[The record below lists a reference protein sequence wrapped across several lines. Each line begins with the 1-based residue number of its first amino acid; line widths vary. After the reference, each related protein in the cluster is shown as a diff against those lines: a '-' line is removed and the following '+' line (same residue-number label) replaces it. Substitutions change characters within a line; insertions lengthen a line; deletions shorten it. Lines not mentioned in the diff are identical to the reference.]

1 MEHICVGMVAHV
13 DSGKTTLSEG
23 ILCKT
28 GVIRSVGRVDH
39 GNTFLDTYGL
49 ERQRGITIF
58 SKQAEFSLKE
68 KTYTLLDTPGH
79 VDFSAEMERT
89 LPVLDYAV
97 LVINGGDGIQSH
109 TMTLWKLLDRYA
121 IPTFV
126 FINKMDQQGT
136 DREKLICEL
145 QKGLSDGCLDMK
157 NADSE
162 DIAMFDES
170 LMDKYLN
177 GGSVNDDDIITLI
190 RERKLFPCYFGSAL
204 KDEGVDE
211 FLAEFEK
218 FTVKGCYGE
227 KFGAKVFKITRDSQG
242 NRLTHLKITGG
253 SLKVKDFVSG
263 YTESSEGEEKAW
275 EEKVDRICIFS
286 GDKFSTKNEVF
297 SGEICA
303 VTGLTKTRAGEGLGA
318 DKSSKKPYL
327 EPVLS
332 YKIILPEGI
341 DVHGML
347 MKLKQLEEEEPHLGI
362 RWNESL
368 SEIHARVM
376 GEIEIEILKNLIKER
391 FSIDVEFGQGSI
403 VYKES
408 ILKPVEGVGHYEP
421 LKHYAEVHLFME
433 PLETGSGLVFAT
445 DCSED
450 KLNKNWQR
458 LILTHLKEK
467 SHKGVLT
474 GSEIT
479 DMKITLVAGRAHLK
493 HTEGGD
499 FRQATYRAVRQGLKK
514 AENVLLEP
522 VYEFRLEIPQ
532 SFVGRALNDIQR
544 MHGKSQLPDMEG
556 DMSIITGTAPVSEM
570 NGYHGEVIS
579 YTAGKGRLFCS
590 IKGYEPCHD
599 PEKIIENIGYD
610 SETDLDN
617 PTGSIFCAHGA
628 GFYVSW
634 NEVEEYMHLDSKDE
648 VGEEIFGEES
658 FATNASKEVYDDREL
673 EKIFERT
680 YGPIDR
686 NKDFNNLREY
696 DRLEKERQRLREI
709 NEAEAEAIKERY
721 RQKNLMK
728 KPEREKYLL
737 VDGYNIIFAWPEL
750 KSLSNT
756 NLDAARGKLMDILC
770 NYQGYK
776 GMTLILV
783 FDAYKIKGNQGEVR
797 KYNNIYVIYTKEA
810 ETADQYIEK
819 AVHAIG
825 KKHDVTVATSDA
837 LEQMIIWGEGAK
849 RLSANDLKY
858 EINMANDE
866 IKMKSSSIF

>member
-1 MEHICVGMVAHV
+1 M
-13 DSGKTTLSEG
+13 
-23 ILCKT
+23 
-28 GVIRSVGRVDH
+28 
-39 GNTFLDTYGL
+39 
-49 ERQRGITIF
+49 
-58 SKQAEFSLKE
+58 
-68 KTYTLLDTPGH
+68 
-79 VDFSAEMERT
+79 
-89 LPVLDYAV
+89 
-97 LVINGGDGIQSH
+97 
-109 TMTLWKLLDRYA
+109 
-121 IPTFV
+121 
-126 FINKMDQQGT
+126 
-136 DREKLICEL
+136 
-145 QKGLSDGCLDMK
+145 
-157 NADSE
+157 
-162 DIAMFDES
+162 
-170 LMDKYLN
+170 
-177 GGSVNDDDIITLI
+177 
-190 RERKLFPCYFGSAL
+190 
-204 KDEGVDE
+204 
-211 FLAEFEK
+211 
-218 FTVKGCYGE
+218 
-227 KFGAKVFKITRDSQG
+227 
-242 NRLTHLKITGG
+242 
-253 SLKVKDFVSG
+253 
-263 YTESSEGEEKAW
+263 
-275 EEKVDRICIFS
+275 
-286 GDKFSTKNEVF
+286 
-297 SGEICA
+297 
-303 VTGLTKTRAGEGLGA
+303 
-318 DKSSKKPYL
+318 
-327 EPVLS
+327 S

-599 PEKIIENIGYD
+599 PQKIIEILISVYR
-610 SETDLDN
+610 SV
-617 PTGSIFCAHGA
+617 GSF
-628 GFYVSW
+628 
-634 NEVEEYMHLDSKDE
+634 
-648 VGEEIFGEES
+648 
-658 FATNASKEVYDDREL
+658 
-673 EKIFERT
+673 
-680 YGPIDR
+680 
-686 NKDFNNLREY
+686 
-696 DRLEKERQRLREI
+696 
-709 NEAEAEAIKERY
+709 
-721 RQKNLMK
+721 
-728 KPEREKYLL
+728 KY
-737 VDGYNIIFAWPEL
+737 F
-750 KSLSNT
+750 
-756 NLDAARGKLMDILC
+756 
-770 NYQGYK
+770 
-776 GMTLILV
+776 
-783 FDAYKIKGNQGEVR
+783 F
-797 KYNNIYVIYTKEA
+797 
-810 ETADQYIEK
+810 
-819 AVHAIG
+819 
-825 KKHDVTVATSDA
+825 
-837 LEQMIIWGEGAK
+837 
-849 RLSANDLKY
+849 
-858 EINMANDE
+858 
-866 IKMKSSSIF
+866 